1 MADEHCRSRM
11 CRRRLSR
18 LQSVSEFRV
27 SEKPVQKT
35 ERELEV
41 KTLLSPTAFDRRLL
55 KKNLYCVYCMAILTN

>member
-18 LQSVSEFRV
+18 FQSVNEFKV

-35 ERELEV
+35 ELDV
-41 KTLLSPTAFDRRLL
+41 KTLSVTYCFRQALF
-55 KKNLYCVYCMAILTN
+55 KKRICIVCIAWLY